1 MSTGRFVLRPSAAA
15 NLDAIEDYLSENA
28 SADIAEAFFE
38 SITDALRLLAG
49 QPEMGRPWASSL
61 PRLHDVRAWPL
72 RIHHGYLILYRP
84 LTAERGIEV
93 LYVFHGA
100 RDILALLDED
110 EP

>member
-15 NLDAIEDYLSENA
+15 SLDAIEDYLSENA
-28 SADIAEAFFE
+28 SADTAAAFLE
-38 SITDALRLLAG
+38 SVTDTFRLLAG
-49 QPEMGRPWASSL
+49 QPEMGRSWASSL
-61 PRLHDVRAWPL
+61 PRLRDVRAWPL